1 VTARAL
7 VALATADFRERVRR
21 PAFGMTLLATI
32 AVGYLAVPA
41 AGASYA
47 LVQVG
52 EYRGVYDSGYVG
64 TVLAVTTAVWL
75 AFAGFFVVRNA
86 VGRDAATG
94 VGQILAATP
103 LRAGT
108 YLFGKFLSNFL
119 VLAAMTAVVG
129 VMALAMQLVRGE
141 VFAIDPVGLWLPLL
155 LIPIP
160 LMAVVAGAALFF
172 ETVPG
177 LRGGFGILLWGFGS
191 FVLYVATQVL
201 LRVAP
206 SAAFDPFGLV
216 AVSRAMR
223 ADVLAQHPAAT
234 DPVII
239 VGLVTREEQPA
250 RFTWEAGLGVDA
262 GLVGQRSGLLLLAV
276 LLAVLPALWFNRFDP
291 AARGP
296 GGGIGQI
303 EDGIRRLRALL
314 DPGRRSAARATA
326 AVTGGPTSPAPGT
339 AGTAPAA
346 VVGTAVGTA
355 VRPATGRLTPAARAL
370 PLGRLVAG
378 EFRVLLG
385 GVPLWWLLGAL
396 AVAVVAAIAPTS
408 AVANPLLPLAWLW
421 PVLIWSRL
429 GTQRFTHQVDPLIVS
444 APAARRRLLAEW
456 LAAALLTAAVGLL
469 PLVRFAAA
477 GEYASVTRWLAAV
490 AFIPTLALA
499 LGTLS
504 RGPRLFQAV
513 YVVIWLGAVTGER
526 ALDFL
531 GAVREGDQP
540 VGPAPL
546 AVLALTAV
554 LAVVIVVVH
563 QVRHSRR

>member
-1 VTARAL
+1 VTGRAL
-7 VALATADFRERVRR
+7 AALATADFRERVRR

-32 AVGYLAVPA
+32 AVGYFAVPP

-52 EYRGVYDSGYVG
+52 EYRGVYDSWYVG
-64 TVLAVTTAVWL
+64 TVLAVTTSVWL
-75 AFAGFFVVRNA
+75 AFAGFYVVRNA
-86 VGRDAATG
+86 VSRDAATG

-103 LRAGT
+103 LRSGT
-108 YLFGKFLSNFL
+108 YLFGKFLSNLL
-119 VLAAMTAVVG
+119 VLVAMVAVVG

-141 VFAIDPVGLWLPLL
+141 VPAIDPVGLWLPLL
-155 LIPIP
+155 LLPIP

-234 DPVII
+234 DPVVI
-239 VGLVTREEQPA
+239 VGLVTREEQPG
-250 RFTWEAGLGVDA
+250 RFLWEAGIAVDP
-262 GLVGQRSGLLLLAV
+262 GLVGQRSSLLLLAV
-276 LLAVLPALWFNRFDP
+276 VLAMLPALWFNRFDP
-291 AARGP
+291 AARRP
-296 GGGIGQI
+296 GRDIGQI
-303 EDGIRRLRALL
+303 VDDIRRR
-314 DPGRRSAARATA
+314 RATLALGRHSASTTPA
-326 AVTGGPTSPAPGT
+326 AVT
-339 AGTAPAA
+339 TAPAA
-346 VVGTAVGTA
+346 A
-355 VRPATGRLTPAARAL
+355 PATGRFTPAARAR
-370 PLGRLVAG
+370 PLVRLVVG

-385 GVPLWWLLGAL
+385 GVPLWWLLTAL
-396 AVAVVAAIAPTS
+396 ALAVVAAIVPTS

-429 GTQRFTHQVDPLIVS
+429 GTQRFTHLVDPLIVS
-444 APAARRRLLAEW
+444 APAGRRRLLAEW
-456 LAAALLTAAVGLL
+456 VAAALLTAVVGLV

-477 GEYASVTRWLAAV
+477 GEYASVTRWLPAV
-490 AFIPTLALA
+490 ALIPTLALA
-499 LGTLS
+499 LGTIS

-526 ALDFL
+526 TVDFL
-531 GAVREGDQP
+531 GAVREGGRP
-540 VGPAPL
+540 VGPSPL
-546 AVLALTAV
+546 AVLAVTAV
-554 LAVVIVVVH
+554 LAAVTVVVH

>member
-1 VTARAL
+1 VTGRAL
-7 VALATADFRERVRR
+7 AALATADFRERVRR

-32 AVGYLAVPA
+32 AVGYFAVPP

-52 EYRGVYDSGYVG
+52 EYRGVYDSWYVG
-64 TVLAVTTAVWL
+64 TVLAVTTSVWL
-75 AFAGFFVVRNA
+75 AFAGFYVVRNA
-86 VGRDAATG
+86 VSRDAATG

-103 LRAGT
+103 LRSGT
-108 YLFGKFLSNFL
+108 YLFGKFLSNLL
-119 VLAAMTAVVG
+119 VLVAMVAVVG

-141 VFAIDPVGLWLPLL
+141 VPAIDPVGLWLPLL
-155 LIPIP
+155 LLPIP

-216 AVSRAMR
+216 AISRAMR

-234 DPVII
+234 DPVVI
-239 VGLVTREEQPA
+239 VGLVTREEQPG
-250 RFTWEAGLGVDA
+250 RFLWEAGIAVDP
-262 GLVGQRSGLLLLAV
+262 GLVGQRSSLLLLAV
-276 LLAVLPALWFNRFDP
+276 VLAMLPALWFNRFDP
-291 AARGP
+291 AARRP
-296 GGGIGQI
+296 GRDIGQI
-303 EDGIRRLRALL
+303 VDDIRRR
-314 DPGRRSAARATA
+314 RATLALGRHSASTTPA
-326 AVTGGPTSPAPGT
+326 AVT
-339 AGTAPAA
+339 TAPAA
-346 VVGTAVGTA
+346 A
-355 VRPATGRLTPAARAL
+355 PATGRFTPAARAR
-370 PLGRLVAG
+370 PLVRLVVG

-385 GVPLWWLLGAL
+385 GVPLWWLLTAL
-396 AVAVVAAIAPTS
+396 ALAVVAAIVPTS

-429 GTQRFTHQVDPLIVS
+429 GTQRFTHLVDPLIVS
-444 APAARRRLLAEW
+444 APAGRRRLLAEW
-456 LAAALLTAAVGLL
+456 VAAALLTAVVGLV

-477 GEYASVTRWLAAV
+477 GEYASVTRWLPAV
-490 AFIPTLALA
+490 ALIPTLALA
-499 LGTLS
+499 LGTIS

-526 ALDFL
+526 TVDFL
-531 GAVREGDQP
+531 GAVREGGRP
-540 VGPAPL
+540 VGPSPL
-546 AVLALTAV
+546 AVLAVTAV
-554 LAVVIVVVH
+554 LAAVTVVVH

>member
-1 VTARAL
+1 
-7 VALATADFRERVRR
+7 
-21 PAFGMTLLATI
+21 MTLLATI
-32 AVGYLAVPA
+32 GVGYLAVPA

-52 EYRGVYDSGYVG
+52 EYRGVYDSWYVG

-75 AFAGFFVVRNA
+75 AFAGFYVVRNA
-86 VGRDAATG
+86 VSRDAATG

-155 LIPIP
+155 LIPVP

-177 LRGGFGILLWGFGS
+177 LRGGFGVLLWGFGS

-296 GGGIGQI
+296 GGDVGQI
-303 EDGIRRLRALL
+303 EDGIRRLRAFL
-314 DPGRRSAARATA
+314 DPGRRSAARAAA
-326 AVTGGPTSPAPGT
+326 AVTEAAAVTDGPTSPAPGT

-346 VVGTAVGTA
+346 VVGTAVVGTA
-355 VRPATGRLTPAARAL
+355 ARPATGRLTPAARAR

-444 APAARRRLLAEW
+444 APAAWRRLLAEW

-469 PLVRFAAA
+469 PLVRFVAA

-546 AVLALTAV
+546 VVLALTAV
-554 LAVVIVVVH
+554 LAVATVVVH

>member
-1 VTARAL
+1 
-7 VALATADFRERVRR
+7 
-21 PAFGMTLLATI
+21 
-32 AVGYLAVPA
+32 
-41 AGASYA
+41 
-47 LVQVG
+47 
-52 EYRGVYDSGYVG
+52 
-64 TVLAVTTAVWL
+64 
-75 AFAGFFVVRNA
+75 
-86 VGRDAATG
+86 
-94 VGQILAATP
+94 
-103 LRAGT
+103 
-108 YLFGKFLSNFL
+108 
-119 VLAAMTAVVG
+119 
-129 VMALAMQLVRGE
+129 
-141 VFAIDPVGLWLPLL
+141 
-155 LIPIP
+155 
-160 LMAVVAGAALFF
+160 
-172 ETVPG
+172 
-177 LRGGFGILLWGFGS
+177 
-191 FVLYVATQVL
+191 
-201 LRVAP
+201 
-206 SAAFDPFGLV
+206 
-216 AVSRAMR
+216 
-223 ADVLAQHPAAT
+223 
-234 DPVII
+234 

-291 AARGP
+291 AARRP
-296 GGGIGQI
+296 GGDIGQI
-303 EDGIRRLRALL
+303 EDGIRRLRAFL
-314 DPGRRSAARATA
+314 DPGRRSAARAAA
-326 AVTGGPTSPAPGT
+326 AVTDGPTSPAPGT
-339 AGTAPAA
+339 VGTAPAT
-346 VVGTAVGTA
+346 VVEAA
-355 VRPATGRLTPAARAL
+355 ARPATGRLTPAARTR

-378 EFRVLLG
+378 EVRVLLG

-396 AVAVVAAIAPTS
+396 ALAVVAAIAPTS

-513 YVVIWLGAVTGER
+513 YAVIWLGAVTGER

-531 GAVREGDQP
+531 GAVREGDRP

-554 LAVVIVVVH
+554 LAVVTVVVH

>member
-32 AVGYLAVPA
+32 AVGYLAVPP

-52 EYRGVYDSGYVG
+52 EYRGVYDSWYVG

-75 AFAGFFVVRNA
+75 AFAGFYVVRNA
-86 VGRDAATG
+86 VNRDAATG

-141 VFAIDPVGLWLPLL
+141 VFAVDPVGLWLPLL

-177 LRGGFGILLWGFGS
+177 LRSGFGILLWGFGS

-206 SAAFDPFGLV
+206 SAMFDPFGLV

-291 AARGP
+291 AARRP
-296 GGGIGQI
+296 GGDIGQI
-303 EDGIRRLRALL
+303 EDGIRRLRAFL
-314 DPGRRSAARATA
+314 DPGRRSAARAAA
-326 AVTGGPTSPAPGT
+326 AVTDGPTSPAPGT
-339 AGTAPAA
+339 VGTAPAT
-346 VVGTAVGTA
+346 VVEAA
-355 VRPATGRLTPAARAL
+355 ARPATGRLTPAARTR

-378 EFRVLLG
+378 EVRVLLG

-396 AVAVVAAIAPTS
+396 ALAVVAAIAPTS

-513 YVVIWLGAVTGER
+513 YAVIWLGAVTGER

-531 GAVREGDQP
+531 GAVREGDRP

-554 LAVVIVVVH
+554 LAVVTVVVH

>member
-1 VTARAL
+1 
-7 VALATADFRERVRR
+7 
-21 PAFGMTLLATI
+21 
-32 AVGYLAVPA
+32 
-41 AGASYA
+41 
-47 LVQVG
+47 
-52 EYRGVYDSGYVG
+52 
-64 TVLAVTTAVWL
+64 
-75 AFAGFFVVRNA
+75 
-86 VGRDAATG
+86 
-94 VGQILAATP
+94 
-103 LRAGT
+103 
-108 YLFGKFLSNFL
+108 
-119 VLAAMTAVVG
+119 
-129 VMALAMQLVRGE
+129 MQLVRGE
-141 VFAIDPVGLWLPLL
+141 VVAIDPVGLWLPLL
-155 LIPIP
+155 LLPIP

-177 LRGGFGILLWGFGS
+177 LRSGFGILLWGFGS

-216 AVSRAMR
+216 AGSRAMR

-250 RFTWEAGLGVDA
+250 RFTWEAGLGVDTP
-262 GLVGQRSGLLLLAV
+262 LVAQRSGLLLLAA

-291 AARGP
+291 AARRP
-296 GGGIGQI
+296 GGNILQI
-303 EDGIRRLRALL
+303 EDGIRRLRALV
-314 DPGRRSAARATA
+314 DPARRSAARATA
-326 AVTGGPTSPAPGT
+326 AVTTDPTMTAPGT

-346 VVGTAVGTA
+346 VAEAA
-355 VRPATGRLTPAARAL
+355 VRPTTGRFTPAAHAR
-370 PLGRLVAG
+370 PLVRLVVG

-396 AVAVVAAIAPTS
+396 ALAVVAAIVPTS

-429 GTQRFTHQVDPLIVS
+429 GTQRFTHHVDPLIVS
-444 APAARRRLLAEW
+444 APAAWRRLLAEW
-456 LAAALLTAAVGLL
+456 LAAVLLTAAVGLL
-469 PLVRFAAA
+469 PLLRFAAA
-477 GEYASVTRWLAAV
+477 AEYASVTRWLATV
-490 AFIPTLALA
+490 AFIPTLALT

-504 RGPRLFQAV
+504 RGPRLFQAI

-526 ALDFL
+526 AVDFL

-546 AVLALTAV
+546 AVLAVTAV
-554 LAVVIVVVH
+554 LAAVTAVVH
-563 QVRHSRR
+563 KVRHSRR

>member
-1 VTARAL
+1 MTGRAL
-7 VALATADFRERVRR
+7 AALAVADFRERVRR
-21 PAFGMTLLATI
+21 PAFGMTLLATV
-32 AVGYLAVPA
+32 AVGYLAVPP

-52 EYRGVYDSGYVG
+52 EYRGVYDSWYVG

-86 VGRDAATG
+86 VSRDAATG
-94 VGQILAATP
+94 VGQILAAAP
-103 LRAGT
+103 LRSGT

-119 VLAAMTAVVG
+119 VLVAIVAVIG

-141 VFAIDPVGLWLPLL
+141 VSTIDPVGLWLPLL
-155 LIPIP
+155 LLPIP

-177 LRGGFGILLWGFGS
+177 LRGGFGILLWGFGA

-234 DPVII
+234 DPVVI
-239 VGLVTREEQPA
+239 VGLVTRDEQPG
-250 RFTWEAGLGVDA
+250 RFLWEAGMAVDP
-262 GLVGQRSGLLLLAV
+262 GLVGQRSSLLLVAVALA
-276 LLAVLPALWFNRFDP
+276 LLPALWFHRFDP
-291 AARGP
+291 AARRP
-296 GGGIGQI
+296 GRGIGQLV
-303 EDGIRRLRALL
+303 DSIRRRRATLAA
-314 DPGRRSAARATA
+314 GRRSA
-326 AVTGGPTSPAPGT
+326 SS
-339 AGTAPAA
+339 APAA
-346 VVGTAVGTA
+346 VSAA
-355 VRPATGRLTPAARAL
+355 PAAAPATGRLTPAPRAR
-370 PLGRLVAG
+370 PLARLVVG

-385 GVPLWWLLGAL
+385 GVPLWWLLTAL
-396 AVAVVAAIAPTS
+396 ALAVVAAIVPTS
-408 AVANPLLPLAWLW
+408 TVANPLLPLAWLW

-429 GTQRFTHQVDPLIVS
+429 GTQRFTHLVDPLIIS
-444 APAARRRLLAEW
+444 APAGWRRLLAEW
-456 LAAALLTAAVGLL
+456 AAGALLAAVVGLV

-499 LGTLS
+499 LGTIS

-526 ALDFL
+526 TVDFL
-531 GAVREGDQP
+531 GAVREGGQP

-546 AVLALTAV
+546 AVLAVTAV
-554 LAVVIVVVH
+554 LAAGTVVVH

>member
-1 VTARAL
+1 MTARAL

-52 EYRGVYDSGYVG
+52 EYRGVYDSWYVG

-75 AFAGFFVVRNA
+75 TFAGFFVVRNA
-86 VGRDAATG
+86 VSRDATTG

-155 LIPIP
+155 LIPVP

-177 LRGGFGILLWGFGS
+177 LRGGFGVLLWGFGS

-276 LLAVLPALWFNRFDP
+276 LPALWFNRFDP

-296 GGGIGQI
+296 GGDVGQI
-303 EDGIRRLRALL
+303 EDGIRRLRAFL
-314 DPGRRSAARATA
+314 DPGRRSAARAAA
-326 AVTGGPTSPAPGT
+326 AVTEAAAVMDGPTSPAPGT
-339 AGTAPAA
+339 GTAPAA
-346 VVGTAVGTA
+346 VVEAA
-355 VRPATGRLTPAARAL
+355 ARPATGRLTPAARAR

-429 GTQRFTHQVDPLIVS
+429 GTQRFTHNVDPLIVS

-456 LAAALLTAAVGLL
+456 LAAALLTAAVGLS
-469 PLVRFAAA
+469 PLVRLAAA
-477 GEYASVTRWLAAV
+477 GEYASVTRWIAAV

-513 YVVIWLGAVTGER
+513 YVVIWLAAVSGER
-526 ALDFL
+526 PVDFL
-531 GAVREGDQP
+531 GAVREDGQP

-546 AVLALTAV
+546 AVLAVTAV
-554 LAVVIVVVH
+554 LAVVTVAVH
-563 QVRHSRR
+563 QIRHRRR